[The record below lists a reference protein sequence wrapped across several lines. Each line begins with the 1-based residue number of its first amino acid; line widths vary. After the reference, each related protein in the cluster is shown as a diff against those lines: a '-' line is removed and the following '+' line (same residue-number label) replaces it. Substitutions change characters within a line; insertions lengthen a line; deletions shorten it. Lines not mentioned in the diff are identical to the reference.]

1 MAFRPLV
8 AQLLPTPLSLLSVPV
23 SPVLSILLFVPLT
36 GNFVPASKPLHL
48 LSSLL
53 GVLLSLSPHKWTGC
67 SSKPSLMVAKFK
79 GLQAAAQSPC

>member
-8 AQLLPTPLSLLSVPV
+8 AQLLPTPLSLFVPIA
-23 SPVLSILLFVPLT
+23 SVLSILLFVPPT

-53 GVLLSLSPHKWTGC
+53 GVLFSLSPHG
-67 SSKPSLMVAKFK
+67 
-79 GLQAAAQSPC
+79 